1 MHHFILW
8 IILFGCFV
16 SFRSKFWFIYLYM
29 LVRRLFLLIGW
40 GGRNLSD
47 WSCSCGI
54 DFFDVNSFLF
64 SISSVK
70 NSRINSYLMFIFI
83 WRFFDFFWLFN
94 WLFLFLIILRFS
106 LFNFSLFGWF
116 LLVNLWRFFLL
127 NTILRSN

>member
-1 MHHFILW
+1 
-8 IILFGCFV
+8 
-16 SFRSKFWFIYLYM
+16 
-29 LVRRLFLLIGW
+29 
-40 GGRNLSD
+40 
-47 WSCSCGI
+47 
-54 DFFDVNSFLF
+54 
-64 SISSVK
+64 
-70 NSRINSYLMFIFI
+70 MFIFI